1 MALQTLTYT
10 FPGKTGCT
18 IKKEWS
24 HTGVV
29 GSGDL
34 EILLEQKAQA
44 GAVSVQV
51 VTPVHGFEYIWE
63 AVLKDFVEENQI
75 GDLAVSINDNN
86 ATPFVVSLRLKQA
99 RREAG
104 IPEIFLERDGEK
116 T

>member
-63 AVLKDFVEENQI
+63 AVLKD
-75 GDLAVSINDNN
+75 LAVSINDNN

-99 RREAG
+99 LREAG
-104 IPEIFLERDGEK
+104 IPEIFLEREGEK

>member
-51 VTPVHGFEYIWE
+51 VTHVPG
-63 AVLKDFVEENQI
+63 
-75 GDLAVSINDNN
+75 
-86 ATPFVVSLRLKQA
+86 
-99 RREAG
+99 
-104 IPEIFLERDGEK
+104 
-116 T
+116 